1 MRVNKTV
8 LLNGQEFFLK
18 LLEVRIR
25 LINREGSQRRRD
37 PNIAIPTNELQNARR
52 FSGSVGRIWCV

>member
-37 PNIAIPTNELQNARR
+37 PDVAIPTD
-52 FSGSVGRIWCV
+52 

>member
-8 LLNGQEFFLK
+8 LLNGREFFLK
-18 LLEVRIR
+18 LLWVWIR

-37 PNIAIPTNELQNARR
+37 PDIAILTNEL
-52 FSGSVGRIWCV
+52 

>member
-8 LLNGQEFFLK
+8 LLNWQEFFLK

-25 LINREGSQRRRD
+25 LINREGSQRRRVLTLRSPQMSYKTRED
-37 PNIAIPTNELQNARR
+37 FQDRA
-52 FSGSVGRIWCV
+52 SGSAA